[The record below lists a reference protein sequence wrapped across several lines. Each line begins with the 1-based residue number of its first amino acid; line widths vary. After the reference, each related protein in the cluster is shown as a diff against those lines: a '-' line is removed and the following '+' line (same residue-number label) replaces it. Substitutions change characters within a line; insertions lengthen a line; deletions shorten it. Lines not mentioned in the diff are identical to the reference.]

1 MDEAACKGSQRGSR
15 VLFIQSQMRLNRK
28 QPERLHLSVQRESF
42 PQVLRQSLGSCR
54 IARHG
59 EYKRS
64 FALYNL
70 SFLGLLNDPPS
81 FVETLQGNCL
91 LRINRLSS
99 ERKPC
104 PRHSQD

>member
-1 MDEAACKGSQRGSR
+1 MDEAACKVVSAEVGSFYSEP
-15 VLFIQSQMRLNRK
+15 NAPDRK

-99 ERKPC
+99 ERKPYR
-104 PRHSQD
+104 RHSED